1 MSRDD
6 EIQTGLD
13 GGPAEVLEDG
23 PGPDGSGRLASAR
36 ASTAPDRRR
45 DNVASCTFSV
55 GSVYAT

>member
-23 PGPDGSGRLASAR
+23 PGPDGSGRLTSAR
-36 ASTAPDRRR
+36 S
-45 DNVASCTFSV
+45 
-55 GSVYAT
+55 